1 MHINNHCSARSS
13 VQDSVV
19 RILLG
24 VESLQVGSALDVD
37 SLQMCLAS
45 SDFLFFF
52 FPSSSQHCAEG
63 GGYPSAFLSLL
74 RYLLFSLRH

>member
-24 VESLQVGSALDVD
+24 VESLQVGSALDVY
-37 SLQMCLAS
+37 SLQMCLAC

-52 FPSSSQHCAEG
+52 F
-63 GGYPSAFLSLL
+63 SLL
-74 RYLLFSLRH
+74 LANTVQRVVDTQVLFCHF

>member
-37 SLQMCLAS
+37 SLQMCL
-45 SDFLFFF
+45 FFR
-52 FPSSSQHCAEG
+52 SSSQHCAEG

-74 RYLLFSLRH
+74 RYLVFLLHH